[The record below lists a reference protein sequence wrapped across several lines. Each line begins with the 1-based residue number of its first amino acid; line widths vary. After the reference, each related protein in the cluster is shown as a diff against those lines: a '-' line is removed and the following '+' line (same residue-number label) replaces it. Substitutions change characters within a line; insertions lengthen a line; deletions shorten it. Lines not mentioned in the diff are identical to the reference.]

1 MRGEKPMREKKPEPW
16 VQNHENW
23 CWATAAKI
31 VGLHFCKRKGIRPPV
46 LWEEQYPN
54 GIVRDDLTG
63 VLPLYSGCVGGVVTV
78 DAWQYKI
85 VENARDGISNRH
97 GNLPEYDDAKARA
110 LRYVVTGKVNDA
122 AVHIVEYGFYDD
134 EMPLWE
140 QDCFPDIERALGSG
154 FALLG
159 NFVGMTGTAHSV
171 VLLPLGNSRIG
182 VFDPCDGSYGVHS
195 YRQVFETG
203 FLTRKGPVLIKWIQY
218 IGQ

>member
-1 MRGEKPMREKKPEPW
+1 M
-16 VQNHENW
+16 
-23 CWATAAKI
+23 
-31 VGLHFCKRKGIRPPV
+31 
-46 LWEEQYPN
+46 
-54 GIVRDDLTG
+54 
-63 VLPLYSGCVGGVVTV
+63 

-134 EMPLWE
+134 EMTLWE
-140 QDCFPDIERALGSG
+140 QGCFPDIERALGSG

-159 NFVGMTGTAHSV
+159 NFVGVTGTAHSV

-195 YRQVFETG
+195 CRQVFETRIFNTERTG
-203 FLTRKGPVLIKWIQY
+203 FDQMDPIYWAVGKMIPG
-218 IGQ
+218 